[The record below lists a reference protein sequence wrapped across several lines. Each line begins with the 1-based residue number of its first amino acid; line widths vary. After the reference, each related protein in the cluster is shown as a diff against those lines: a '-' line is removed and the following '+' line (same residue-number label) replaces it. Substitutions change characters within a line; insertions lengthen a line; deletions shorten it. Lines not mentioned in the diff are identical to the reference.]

1 MLIVED
7 ESIVAHD
14 IQHTL
19 EAFGYKPLDIAASAE
34 EAMAQASEQRPDVV
48 LMDIR
53 IKGPLDG
60 LATAKLL
67 QQQFDVPIVY
77 LTAHADVATIE
88 KARETHPQ
96 AYLLK
101 PVKAAELRAA
111 IELALNNHEAAKH
124 LREGKDKV
132 ETELRE
138 QLRFETLLSD
148 LSAHFVNLPG
158 DQVDSAIEEAQRKI
172 CGCLAIDHSSV
183 WQASPNEPGIL
194 LLTHLFRD
202 ASLPPPPKRMDG
214 DTYFP
219 WTQLKVKNKEII
231 NVPNTLH
238 APVDAATDSNTWQV
252 FGIKSTLAFPLCVG
266 DEPVFGVLAFDAT
279 TKERDWPLQL
289 VRRLRLLAQI
299 FANALARKRNEKA
312 LTESE
317 ARLRLAA
324 ASASAGLWTLDLTSG
339 HIWGT
344 EKTKEILGF
353 APAEEMDMP
362 KFLSAVHPEDRDAVQ
377 RATDDAVV
385 SGEERG
391 IEYRIIRP
399 DGQIRW
405 IAGRG
410 RLYRGDS
417 GLRNMLM
424 GVLIDITER
433 RQMEQALQASN
444 ERLAMIVSSAMDAII
459 AIDDQQRVV
468 VFNVAAE
475 KVFGCCAT
483 DAIGSTIERF
493 IPQRFHAEL
502 REHIRHF
509 GMTGVT
515 NRSMGTLGALW
526 AVRANGE
533 EFPIEASI
541 SQVHAAGRKLFTVII
556 RDVTERQRAE
566 ASLRESEERFR
577 FVTNTAPVMIW
588 MSGTDKLC
596 TFFNQGWLDFTGR
609 SMEQELGQGWSS
621 GVHPSDLN
629 TCLKIYSE
637 AFDARTEF
645 KMEYRLRRFDGESR
659 WIVDHG
665 APRFARDGSFL
676 GYIGSCVDI
685 TESKRNQ
692 EALQASY
699 AEVKQ
704 LKERLQAESD
714 YLQEE
719 IKDIGRYEE
728 IVGQS
733 GALKRVLRQVKQV
746 AGTDSLVLIT
756 GETGTGK
763 ELIARAIH
771 RRSRRKNRVM
781 VKVDCAAL
789 PATIIESE
797 LFGREKGAYTG
808 ALTRQIG
815 RFETADGSTLFLDG
829 IGEVGVEVQAKLLRV
844 VQDGEFER
852 LGSAKTIKVSVR
864 LIVATNR
871 DLAERVKGGTFREDL
886 FYRLNVFPIRV
897 PPLRE
902 RPEDI
907 PLLVTA
913 FTREFESKMGKKKI
927 HIVPTRTMEE
937 LQRYSWPGNVR
948 ELRNIIEHAVI
959 VTTGEKLNVQLPRTA
974 NVASMC
980 TLKEA
985 EYHHILSALE
995 KTGWRIKGS
1004 LGAATLLGMKSSTLY
1019 NAMRRLRI
1027 PTRHER
1033 GGLPS

>member
-1 MLIVED
+1 VLIVED

-34 EAMAQASEQRPDVV
+34 EAIAQASEQRPDVV

-67 QQQFDVPIVY
+67 QQVFDVPIVY

-111 IELALNNHEAAKH
+111 IELAVNNHETAKR
-124 LREGKDKV
+124 LREGKHEV

-138 QLRFETLLSD
+138 QLRFETLLSE
-148 LSAHFVNLPG
+148 LSARLVNPPV
-158 DQVDSAIEEAQRKI
+158 DQVDTAIEDAQRRI
-172 CGCLAIDHSSV
+172 CECLAIDHSSV
-183 WQASPNEPGIL
+183 WQASPNEPGIFM
-194 LLTHLFRD
+194 LTHLFRD
-202 ASLPPPPKRMDG
+202 ASLPPPPERMDG
-214 DTYFP
+214 ATYFP

-231 NVPNTLH
+231 NVPSTLH
-238 APVDAATDSNTWQV
+238 VPVDAATDSNTWQV
-252 FGIKSTLAFPLCVG
+252 FGIKSTLAFPLWVG

-279 TKERDWPLQL
+279 TKERDWPPHL
-289 VRRLRLLAQI
+289 VMRLGLLAQI

-312 LTESE
+312 LTVSE

-324 ASASAGLWTLDLTSG
+324 ASASAGLWTVDLTSG

-353 APAEEMDMP
+353 APAEELDMP

-417 GLRNMLM
+417 GLRNLLM

-433 RQMEQALQASN
+433 RQTEQALQA
-444 ERLAMIVSSAMDAII
+444 IVSSAMDAII
-459 AIDDQQRVV
+459 AIDDQQRVI

-475 KVFGCCAT
+475 RVFGCCAT

-493 IPQRFHAEL
+493 IPQRFHAEH
-502 REHIRHF
+502 REHIRQF
-509 GMTGVT
+509 GMTGVI

-541 SQVHAAGRKLFTVII
+541 SQVHAGGRRLFTVII

-566 ASLRESEERFR
+566 SSLRESEERFR

-621 GVHPSDLN
+621 GVHPSDLS

-637 AFDARTEF
+637 TFDARTEF
-645 KMEYRLRRFDGESR
+645 KMEYRLRRFDGEFR

-665 APRFARDGSFL
+665 APRFAPDGSFL

-692 EALQASY
+692 EALQTSY

-704 LKERLQAESD
+704 LKERLQAETD

-733 GALKRVLRQVKQV
+733 GALTRVLRQVKQV

-771 RRSRRKNRVM
+771 RLSRHKDRVM

-815 RFETADGSTLFLDG
+815 RFETADGSTLFLDE
-829 IGEVGVEVQAKLLRV
+829 IGELGVEVQAKLLRV

-852 LGSAKTIKVSVR
+852 LGSAKTIKVRVR

-871 DLAERVKGGTFREDL
+871 DLVECLKGGTFREDL

-907 PLLVTA
+907 PLLVAA
-913 FTREFESKMGKKKI
+913 FIREFESKMGKKKI

-959 VTTGEKLNVQLPRTA
+959 VTTGEKLNVQLPRTE

-985 EYHHILSALE
+985 EYHHILSVLE
-995 KTGWRIKGS
+995 KTGWRIKGP

-1033 GGLPS
+1033 RGLHS